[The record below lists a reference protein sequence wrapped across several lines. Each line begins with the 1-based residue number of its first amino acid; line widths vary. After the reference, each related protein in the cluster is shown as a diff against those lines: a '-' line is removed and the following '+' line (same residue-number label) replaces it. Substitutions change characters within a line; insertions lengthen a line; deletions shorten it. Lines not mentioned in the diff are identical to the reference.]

1 MAKFRRQTA
10 GLHQA
15 MMLICCGT
23 ISSNVASS
31 DYYSRR
37 QQLIRYL
44 LCLVGT
50 FTHSSRVPI
59 DSLIIREVRCSAKLI
74 GLFGN
79 LKCSHLF
86 NFVCL
91 FVCLFSYVTVCF
103 DLTVVKREKYFN
115 KWTWEHILCGRFQT
129 IARKCYFFLSGKNKL
144 QILRLLAPV
153 VHFPVFGTASIVHH
167 VSNQRRD
174 EK

>member
-1 MAKFRRQTA
+1 MS
-10 GLHQA
+10 
-15 MMLICCGT
+15 ICCGT

-37 QQLIRYL
+37 QQLILYL

-74 GLFGN
+74 SLFGD

-91 FVCLFSYVTVCF
+91 LVCLFFSYATVCF
-103 DLTVVKREKYFN
+103 HFTVVKREKCFTN
-115 KWTWEHILCGRFQT
+115 
-129 IARKCYFFLSGKNKL
+129 
-144 QILRLLAPV
+144 
-153 VHFPVFGTASIVHH
+153 
-167 VSNQRRD
+167 
-174 EK
+174 

>member
-10 GLHQA
+10 SLHQA
-15 MMLICCGT
+15 MMSICCGT

-37 QQLIRYL
+37 QQLILYL

-50 FTHSSRVPI
+50 FTQSLRVPI

-74 GLFGN
+74 SLFGN

-86 NFVCL
+86 EFVCLLACL
-91 FVCLFSYVTVCF
+91 FVCFFSYVTVCF
-103 DLTVVKREKYFN
+103 HFTVVKREKCFT
-115 KWTWEHILCGRFQT
+115 KWTWEYILCGRFQT
-129 IARKCYFFLSGKNKL
+129 IAKKCYFFS
-144 QILRLLAPV
+144 
-153 VHFPVFGTASIVHH
+153 TARISYRFCC
-167 VSNQRRD
+167 S
-174 EK
+174 

>member
-1 MAKFRRQTA
+1 MS
-10 GLHQA
+10 
-15 MMLICCGT
+15 ICCGT

-37 QQLIRYL
+37 QQLILYL

-59 DSLIIREVRCSAKLI
+59 NSLIIREVRFSTKLI
-74 GLFGN
+74 SLFGD

-91 FVCLFSYVTVCF
+91 LVCLFFSYVTVF
-103 DLTVVKREKYFN
+103 FHFTVVKTEKCFYQVN
-115 KWTWEHILCGRFQT
+115 MGTHIMR
-129 IARKCYFFLSGKNKL
+129 
-144 QILRLLAPV
+144 
-153 VHFPVFGTASIVHH
+153 
-167 VSNQRRD
+167 
-174 EK
+174 

>member
-1 MAKFRRQTA
+1 MS
-10 GLHQA
+10 
-15 MMLICCGT
+15 ICCGT

-37 QQLIRYL
+37 QQLILYL

-74 GLFGN
+74 SLFGD

-91 FVCLFSYVTVCF
+91 LVCLF
-103 DLTVVKREKYFN
+103 
-115 KWTWEHILCGRFQT
+115 
-129 IARKCYFFLSGKNKL
+129 FFLCYRLFSLHSG
-144 QILRLLAPV
+144 
-153 VHFPVFGTASIVHH
+153 
-167 VSNQRRD
+167 
-174 EK
+174 

>member
-1 MAKFRRQTA
+1 MS
-10 GLHQA
+10 
-15 MMLICCGT
+15 ICCGT

-37 QQLIRYL
+37 QQLILYL

-74 GLFGN
+74 SLFGN
-79 LKCSHLF
+79 LKCSHLL

-91 FVCLFSYVTVCF
+91 LVCLF
-103 DLTVVKREKYFN
+103 
-115 KWTWEHILCGRFQT
+115 
-129 IARKCYFFLSGKNKL
+129 ARFFLMLPFSFTSQWLKEKNVLPSEHGNTYYAVGFKR
-144 QILRLLAPV
+144 LRKNV
-153 VHFPVFGTASIVHH
+153 IFS
-167 VSNQRRD
+167 QWQ
-174 EK
+174 E

>member
-1 MAKFRRQTA
+1 MS
-10 GLHQA
+10 
-15 MMLICCGT
+15 ICCGT

-37 QQLIRYL
+37 QQLILYL

-59 DSLIIREVRCSAKLI
+59 DSLIIREVSCSAKLI
-74 GLFGN
+74 SLFGD

-91 FVCLFSYVTVCF
+91 LVCLFFLMLPFVFTSQWLKEKNVLPTERGNTYYAVGF
-103 DLTVVKREKYFN
+103 KR
-115 KWTWEHILCGRFQT
+115 L
-129 IARKCYFFLSGKNKL
+129 
-144 QILRLLAPV
+144 
-153 VHFPVFGTASIVHH
+153 
-167 VSNQRRD
+167 
-174 EK
+174 

>member
-1 MAKFRRQTA
+1 MS
-10 GLHQA
+10 
-15 MMLICCGT
+15 ICCGT

-37 QQLIRYL
+37 QLLILYL

-74 GLFGN
+74 SLFGD

-86 NFVCL
+86 NFVSLLVCL
-91 FVCLFSYVTVCF
+91 FFFSYVTVF
-103 DLTVVKREKYFN
+103 FHFTVVKTEKCFT
-115 KWTWEHILCGRFQT
+115 K
-129 IARKCYFFLSGKNKL
+129 
-144 QILRLLAPV
+144 
-153 VHFPVFGTASIVHH
+153 
-167 VSNQRRD
+167 
-174 EK
+174 

>member
-1 MAKFRRQTA
+1 MIVTLVIDGEVSTA
-10 GLHQA
+10 NRLSYPA
-15 MMLICCGT
+15 MMSICCGT

-37 QQLIRYL
+37 QQLILYL

-74 GLFGN
+74 SLFGD

-91 FVCLFSYVTVCF
+91 LARCFFSYVTVCF
-103 DLTVVKREKYFN
+103 HFTVVKTEKCFT
-115 KWTWEHILCGRFQT
+115 K
-129 IARKCYFFLSGKNKL
+129 
-144 QILRLLAPV
+144 
-153 VHFPVFGTASIVHH
+153 
-167 VSNQRRD
+167 
-174 EK
+174 

>member
-1 MAKFRRQTA
+1 MKDIVPSWCLFDSVRVIVTLVIDGEVSTA
-10 GLHQA
+10 NRLSYPA
-15 MMLICCGT
+15 MMSICCGT

-37 QQLIRYL
+37 QQLILYL

-74 GLFGN
+74 SLFGD

-91 FVCLFSYVTVCF
+91 LVCF
-103 DLTVVKREKYFN
+103 
-115 KWTWEHILCGRFQT
+115 
-129 IARKCYFFLSGKNKL
+129 FFLMLPFSFTSQWLKQKNVLPSEHGNTYYAVGFKR
-144 QILRLLAPV
+144 LRKNV
-153 VHFPVFGTASIVHH
+153 IFS
-167 VSNQRRD
+167 QRQ
-174 EK
+174 E

>member
-1 MAKFRRQTA
+1 MLKDIVPSWCLLDSVRVIVTLLLVAKFRRQTA
-10 GLHQA
+10 SLHQA
-15 MMLICCGT
+15 MMSICCGT

-37 QQLIRYL
+37 QQFILYL

-59 DSLIIREVRCSAKLI
+59 DSLIIREVSCSAKLI
-74 GLFGN
+74 SLFGD

-91 FVCLFSYVTVCF
+91 LACCFFSYVTVCF
-103 DLTVVKREKYFN
+103 HFTVVKREKCFT
-115 KWTWEHILCGRFQT
+115 K
-129 IARKCYFFLSGKNKL
+129 
-144 QILRLLAPV
+144 
-153 VHFPVFGTASIVHH
+153 
-167 VSNQRRD
+167 
-174 EK
+174 

>member
-1 MAKFRRQTA
+1 MISYSILKDIVPSWCLFDSVRVIVTLLLMAKFRRQTA

-15 MMLICCGT
+15 MMSICCGT

-37 QQLIRYL
+37 QQLILYL

-74 GLFGN
+74 SLFGN

-91 FVCLFSYVTVCF
+91 LVCFFFSYVTVF
-103 DLTVVKREKYFN
+103 FHFTVVKREKCFTN
-115 KWTWEHILCGRFQT
+115 
-129 IARKCYFFLSGKNKL
+129 
-144 QILRLLAPV
+144 
-153 VHFPVFGTASIVHH
+153 
-167 VSNQRRD
+167 
-174 EK
+174 